1 MRYFVF
7 SQCLKITEKS
17 LIKHYFCKPEAYG
30 HTVLSDILIGEK
42 VVGNAKTQMRYFCD
56 FQTLCST
63 DKKELSSSHRME
75 RKYCVQ
81 YALKTRFSNLD

>member
-17 LIKHYFCKPEAYG
+17 LIKHHFSKPEANG
-30 HTVLSDILIGEK
+30 QIVLSDILVGEK
-42 VVGNAKTQMRYFCD
+42 VVGNAKTQMRHFCD

-63 DKKELSSSHRME
+63 DKKELSSSHGKKILCAVCPE
-75 RKYCVQ
+75 NPI
-81 YALKTRFSNLD
+81 F

>member
-42 VVGNAKTQMRYFCD
+42 VVGNAKTQNATF
-56 FQTLCST
+56 L
-63 DKKELSSSHRME
+63 
-75 RKYCVQ
+75 
-81 YALKTRFSNLD
+81 

>member
-17 LIKHYFCKPEAYG
+17 LIQHYFCKPEAYG

-42 VVGNAKTQMRYFCD
+42 VVGNAKTQKCD
-56 FQTLCST
+56 IFVIFKHCVPLTKRNCHHPIAW
-63 DKKELSSSHRME
+63 KENIVCCMP
-75 RKYCVQ
+75 
-81 YALKTRFSNLD
+81 